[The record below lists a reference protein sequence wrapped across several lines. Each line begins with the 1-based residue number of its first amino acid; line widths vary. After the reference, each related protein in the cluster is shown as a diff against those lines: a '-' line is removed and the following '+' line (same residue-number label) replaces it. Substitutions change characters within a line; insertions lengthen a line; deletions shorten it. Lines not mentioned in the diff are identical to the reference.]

1 MLQLIFNPGLA
12 LTGFRT
18 TRPRCTAEMI
28 NVRLVYVS
36 MIAYF
41 KTWFRFGQ
49 MELHVDHDKEN
60 GILAANVIRL
70 SLILVKMSVEISGRF
85 GSDRLNVKRM
95 QHLLPLP
102 LCVLYQL
109 WVRNKNALIKTK
121 HSNVQ
126 YLSIPLWSR
135 ANVKGYVVGNMRKC
149 PDEKILWVLQSNLF
163 FYGPLRCYNIH
174 GKQRTRNVTSSQL
187 AW

>member
-1 MLQLIFNPGLA
+1 MLQN
-12 LTGFRT
+12 
-18 TRPRCTAEMI
+18 M
-28 NVRLVYVS
+28 VS
-36 MIAYF
+36 L
-41 KTWFRFGQ
+41 WS
-49 MELHVDHDKEN
+49 N
-60 GILAANVIRL
+60 GITCRSWLGKWYFGCKRNQ
-70 SLILVKMSVEISGRF
+70 SCLILVKMCVEISGSF

-109 WVRNKNALIKTK
+109 WVRNKNALVKTK
-121 HSNVQ
+121 HSNIQ

-149 PDEKILWVLQSNLF
+149 LDEKIRWVLQSNLF